1 MNVELVNY
9 QRNGELDL
17 EELNVQLVKVLVKLE
32 NQMVMIKYYL
42 KMFLSFG
49 LTRLVNMSQQHII
62 MLKMK
67 NQSTRIKKLYDNTG
81 VILVIF

>member
-17 EELNVQLVKVLVKLE
+17 EELNVQLVKVPVKLE